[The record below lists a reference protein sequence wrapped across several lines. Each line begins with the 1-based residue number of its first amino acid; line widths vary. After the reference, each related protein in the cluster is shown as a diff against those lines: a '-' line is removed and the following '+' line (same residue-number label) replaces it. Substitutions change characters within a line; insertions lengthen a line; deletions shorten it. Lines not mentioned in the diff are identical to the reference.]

1 MTDDTAQQVL
11 PTLPGVLGEVAPE
24 LFTDRGREVLPLLGP
39 RCERRQGCTPPL
51 AEWVRFRQQP
61 SLHPSSFTQESCITT
76 IYPIPRLTLALAHVI
91 VSHRTSQQYSS
102 RAPFHSILSAR
113 LILGDVLPIRSII
126 FCAWMP
132 GRKVD
137 GMISAFLSDT
147 LITIERFSTLET
159 LGSICKEHL

>member
-1 MTDDTAQQVL
+1 MHASFSRMDSASTATQ
-11 PTLPGVLGEVAPE
+11 PTPFVVY
-24 LFTDRGREVLPLLGP
+24 TRK
-39 RCERRQGCTPPL
+39 
-51 AEWVRFRQQP
+51 
-61 SLHPSSFTQESCITT
+61 LHHH
-76 IYPIPRLTLALAHVI
+76 YIPCLTLDLAHVI

-126 FCAWMP
+126 FCARMP